1 VNALPDQD
9 ELISFLHREQERE
22 RSDLSR
28 RLHDELGG
36 LLTAV
41 KFDAATIK
49 RQLPAEHSA
58 AIDESL
64 LRLFTS
70 IRNAVDLQR
79 DLVEQLRPG
88 ILDHMGLFAAIRW
101 QFESFC
107 KQAGLSCRLQFGGN
121 DLQIN
126 ADVSIVLFR
135 AVQDVSQSIVDRGRA
150 REVSLR
156 VRRPEPQLLAIEIE
170 DDGASDAAFAAT
182 DPRLQSMQHRIAGLD
197 GYCEFTTTP
206 TRTLVRICVPQHDA
220 SSR

>member
-1 VNALPDQD
+1 MNALPHQD
-9 ELISFLHREQERE
+9 ELISFLHREHERE

-41 KFDAATIK
+41 KFDAASVK
-49 RQLPAEHSA
+49 RQLPAEHSSA
-58 AIDESL
+58 VDESL
-64 LRLFTS
+64 TRLFTS
-70 IRNAVDLQR
+70 IRSAVDLQR

-101 QFESFC
+101 QFEVFC
-107 KQAGLSCRLQFGGN
+107 KQAGLTCRR
-121 DLQIN
+121 QISGDDRPIDP
-126 ADVSIVLFR
+126 AVSIVLFR
-135 AVQDVSQSIVDRGRA
+135 AVQDALQSVTDRGQARA
-150 REVSLR
+150 VSLR
-156 VRRPEPQLLAIEIE
+156 VQRAEPQLLAIEIE

-182 DPRLQSMQHRIAGLD
+182 DPRLQSMQHRIAGLG
-197 GYCEFTTTP
+197 GYCEFTATP